1 VWRIA
6 TFLAGVPL
14 IWAAS
19 VVTGSLFF
27 QYTTGTTIP
36 QVDFNSPGMNV
47 NFTTV
52 NGLFNVNYFV
62 TFVLLLG
69 FSLLLFAASSYT
81 FLVYSLTPFMPVRS
95 GEIAKWMVS
104 LFPRVCTHAHVVAEL
119 RASHIRQASRKDQ
132 VKAHAFFSTL
142 YPMRMGPVPE

>member
-36 QVDFNSPGMNV
+36 QVDFNSAHMNV
-47 NFTTV
+47 NFLTV
-52 NGLFNVNYFV
+52 NGFFNVSYFV

-95 GEIAKWMVS
+95 GEIAKWMVPTHFS
-104 LFPRVCTHAHVVAEL
+104 LVYCMLMSLQSYERLTFVKPAE
-119 RASHIRQASRKDQ
+119 KT
-132 VKAHAFFSTL
+132 K
-142 YPMRMGPVPE
+142 

>member
-1 VWRIA
+1 MWRIA

-19 VVTGSLFF
+19 VVTASLFF

-36 QVDFNSPGMNV
+36 QVDFVTAGMNV
-47 NFTTV
+47 DFSTV
-52 NGLFNVNYFV
+52 NGFFNVTYFV

-69 FSLLLFAASSYT
+69 FSLLLFSASSYT

-95 GEIAKWMVS
+95 GEIAKWMVCHINFHECFCS
-104 LFPRVCTHAHVVAEL
+104 YYTEL
-119 RASHIRQASRKDQ
+119 RAINICQARREDQ
-132 VKAHAFFSTL
+132 VIKFV
-142 YPMRMGPVPE
+142 PMSVFLM